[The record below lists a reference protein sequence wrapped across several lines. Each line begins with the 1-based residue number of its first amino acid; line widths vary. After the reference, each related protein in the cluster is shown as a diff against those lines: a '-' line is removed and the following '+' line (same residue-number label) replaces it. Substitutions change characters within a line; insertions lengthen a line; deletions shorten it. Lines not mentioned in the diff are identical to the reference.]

1 MWLFLIDLADYTAVL
16 LADNSDIPF
25 AAERSVPE
33 VRHFN
38 ISKKDRRISE
48 TRLSSYLYVFLYN
61 TSSTGV

>member
-16 LADNSDIPF
+16 LTDIATFPSPRS
-25 AAERSVPE
+25 AACRRYATSTSQKE
-33 VRHFN
+33 
-38 ISKKDRRISE
+38 DRRISE

>member
-1 MWLFLIDLADYTAVL
+1 MCLFLIDLADYTAVL

-33 VRHFN
+33 VRLFN
-38 ISKKDRRISE
+38 ISKKRQAHLRNAPVF
-48 TRLSSYLYVFLYN
+48 YLYVFLYN

>member
-1 MWLFLIDLADYTAVL
+1 MGACLRHTL
-16 LADNSDIPF
+16 LTHNSDIPF

-38 ISKKDRRISE
+38 TSKKDRRIYE

>member
-1 MWLFLIDLADYTAVL
+1 MGTCLRHTL
-16 LADNSDIPF
+16 LPHNSDIPF

-38 ISKKDRRISE
+38 ISKKRQAHFRNAPAFLI
-48 TRLSSYLYVFLYN
+48 YLCECSYN

>member
-1 MWLFLIDLADYTAVL
+1 MGTCLRHTL
-16 LADNSDIPF
+16 LTHNSDIPF
-25 AAERSVPE
+25 AAERSVPK

-38 ISKKDRRISE
+38 TSKKDRRISE

>member
-1 MWLFLIDLADYTAVL
+1 M
-16 LADNSDIPF
+16 SF

>member
-1 MWLFLIDLADYTAVL
+1 MCLFLIDLADYTAVL

-33 VRHFN
+33 VRLFN
-38 ISKKDRRISE
+38 TSKEYRRISE